1 MFTLPKEAIADVE
14 QTRGLNRERNELVR
28 RVTSLEE
35 ALTFYAKRHHD
46 ANHMSDKIEDC
57 TSDVCTT
64 YSKLMAGVPT
74 STMNEDA
81 KFMAHVWQLLRKNGW
96 LDEVELTNTG
106 GDLEGVDFVADRI
119 LGIQS

>member
-46 ANHMSDKIEDC
+46 ASHMSDRIEDC
-57 TSDVCTT
+57 TSEVCTT
-64 YSKLMAGVPT
+64 YSRLMAGVPT

-96 LDEVELTNTG
+96 LDEVELTSEG
-106 GDLEGVDFVADRI
+106 GDLEGVDFVAERI